1 MCTVVDYLDIAYG
14 QELIEVG
21 RRMVHANDAMA
32 RTRFFVKNTYEGMAV
47 LPLFL

>member
-21 RRMVHANDAMA
+21 RRMVHAMA
-32 RTRFFVKNTYEGMAV
+32 RTRFFVKNRYEGMAV